1 MRKMRS
7 EDSEAAVL
15 IFGGDAV
22 EVVDFIIFTLKH
34 KTWEFC

>member
-1 MRKMRS
+1 MRKVRS

-22 EVVDFIIFTLKH
+22 GGCWCYRFYAEA
-34 KTWEFC
+34 